1 MGAVNKMLAATKGL
15 FLLVLTAVPYSSGR
29 PMSAQVF
36 EVGDMVLTAEQL
48 PQELRLS
55 FGLPEGSIMESS
67 GVKNEAYRWPGGILS
82 YELSNAVSSED
93 KTLIRN
99 TLDQLETKLDSCIK
113 FREADSG
120 FRVIVNRESGRNPG
134 CWSSVGYNGNGNDGS
149 QDMSLD
155 AGGCMDPG
163 TIEHEFYHAI
173 GVWHTQSRTDRDDHV
188 KINLENIIDGEKHNF
203 VKKSESEVSEFRL
216 PYDFESV
223 MHYSDTAY
231 SKNEKKTIETID
243 PSKQDIIGNSDGV
256 SEGDILLVKRMY
268 GCTDGTPPSPPTP
281 TTGLIDQVEGD
292 YVQSSPPA
300 SNDWHYV
307 SISKKEEN
315 VFTWKNKAGVEWDL
329 VLSGEE
335 RDGAVRFKVGDN
347 CLYKK
352 DGYTEALL
360 SAKGDSIEIEGP
372 SGMFTKAKK

>member
-1 MGAVNKMLAATKGL
+1 MGVVDKMLAATAGL
-15 FLLVLTAVPYSSGR
+15 LLLVLTAVPSSSGR

-36 EVGDMVLTAEQL
+36 EVGDMVFTAGQL
-48 PQELRLS
+48 PQELRHS
-55 FGLPEGSIMESS
+55 FGLPEGNILESS
-67 GVKNEAYRWPGGILS
+67 GLKNEAQRWPGGILN
-82 YELSNAVSSED
+82 YEMSNAVSSED

-99 TLDQLETKLDSCIK
+99 TLSQLETKLDSCIK

-120 FRVIVNRESGRNPG
+120 FRVIVNGERGRNG
-134 CWSSVGYNGNGNDGS
+134 CWSLVGYNGNGNDGS

-155 AGGCMDPG
+155 NDGGCMFPHI
-163 TIEHEFYHAI
+163 IEHEFYHAI
-173 GVWHTQSRTDRDDHV
+173 GVFHTQSRTDRDDHV
-188 KINLENIIDGEKHNF
+188 KINFENIRNGDE
-203 VKKSESEVSEFRL
+203 SEFFKRDKSEVSEFGL

-223 MHYSDTAY
+223 MHYGDTFN
-231 SKNEKKTIETID
+231 SKNGKRTIETID
-243 PSKQDIIGNSDGV
+243 PSKQDIIGKATGV

-268 GCTDGTPPSPPTP
+268 GCTDGTPPPTP

-329 VLSGEE
+329 VFSGEE
-335 RDGAVRFKVGDN
+335 WDGAVRFKVGDN

-360 SAKGDSIEIEGP
+360 SARGDSIEIKGP
-372 SGMFTKAKK
+372 DGMFTKAKK

>member
-1 MGAVNKMLAATKGL
+1 MGAVEKMLAATKGL
-15 FLLVLTAVPYSSGR
+15 FLLVLTAVPSSSGR

-36 EVGDMVLTAEQL
+36 EVGDMVFTAGQL
-48 PQELRLS
+48 PQELRRS

-67 GVKNEAYRWPGGILS
+67 GVKNEAKRWPGGILN
-82 YELSNAVSSED
+82 YEMSNAVSSED

-120 FRVIVNRESGRNPG
+120 FRLIVKAEGKCS
-134 CWSSVGYNGNGNDGS
+134 SSVGYNGNGIDGS

-188 KINLENIIDGEKHNF
+188 KINFENIIDGDQHNF
-203 VKKSESEVSEFRL
+203 VKKSESEVSEFGL

-231 SKNEKKTIETID
+231 SKNGKRTIETID
-243 PSKQDIIGNSDGV
+243 PSKQDIIGKATGV

-268 GCTDGTPPSPPTP
+268 GCTDGTPPPTP

-329 VLSGEE
+329 VFSGEE
-335 RDGAVRFKVGDN
+335 WDGAVRF
-347 CLYKK
+347 KK
-352 DGYTEALL
+352 DGYTEA
-360 SAKGDSIEIEGP
+360 
-372 SGMFTKAKK
+372 

>member
-1 MGAVNKMLAATKGL
+1 MGAVDKMLAAMKGL
-15 FLLVLTAVPYSSGR
+15 FLLVLTAVPSSSGR

-36 EVGDMVLTAEQL
+36 EVGDMVFTAGQL
-48 PQELRLS
+48 PQELRRS
-55 FGLPEGSIMESS
+55 FGLPEGRIMESS
-67 GVKNEAYRWPGGILS
+67 GVKNEAYRWPGGILN
-82 YELSNAVSSED
+82 YEMSNAVSSED
-93 KTLIRN
+93 KTLIRS
-99 TLDQLETKLDSCIK
+99 TLSQLETKLDSCIK

-120 FRVIVNRESGRNPG
+120 FRLIVNRESGRNPG

-155 AGGCMDPG
+155 AGGCMNPG

-173 GVWHTQSRTDRDDHV
+173 GVWHTQSRTDRDDYV
-188 KINLENIIDGEKHNF
+188 KINSENIIDGEKHNF
-203 VKKSESEVSEFRL
+203 VKKSESEVSEFGL

-231 SKNEKKTIETID
+231 SKNGKKTIETID

-300 SNDWHYV
+300 SNDWHHV

-315 VFTWKNKAGVEWDL
+315 VFIWKNKAGVEWDL
-329 VLSGEE
+329 VFSGEE
-335 RDGAVRFKVGDN
+335 SGGVSFKVGDK
-347 CLYKK
+347 CRYKK

-360 SAKGDSIEIEGP
+360 SARGDSIEIEGP
-372 SGMFTKAKK
+372 EGSMFTKEKK

>member
-1 MGAVNKMLAATKGL
+1 MGAVDKMLAATKGL
-15 FLLVLTAVPYSSGR
+15 LLLVLTAVPSSSGR

-36 EVGDMVLTAEQL
+36 EVGDMVFTAGQL
-48 PQELRLS
+48 PQELRRS

-67 GVKNEAYRWPGGILS
+67 GVKNEAKRWPGGILN
-82 YELSNAVSSED
+82 YEMSNAVSSED

-120 FRVIVNRESGRNPG
+120 FRLIVKAEGKCS
-134 CWSSVGYNGNGNDGS
+134 SSVGYNGNGIDGS

-188 KINLENIIDGEKHNF
+188 KINLENIIDGDQHNF
-203 VKKSESEVSEFRL
+203 VKKSESEVSEFGL

-231 SKNEKKTIETID
+231 SKNGKRTIETID
-243 PSKQDIIGNSDGV
+243 PSKQDIIGKATGV

-268 GCTDGTPPSPPTP
+268 GCTDGTPPPTP

-335 RDGAVRFKVGDN
+335 SGGVSFKVGDK

-360 SAKGDSIEIEGP
+360 SARGDSIEIEGP
-372 SGMFTKAKK
+372 EGSMFTKEKK

>member
-1 MGAVNKMLAATKGL
+1 MGVVDKMLAATAGL
-15 FLLVLTAVPYSSGR
+15 LLLVLTAVPSSSGR

-36 EVGDMVLTAEQL
+36 EVGDMVFTAGQL

-55 FGLPEGSIMESS
+55 FGLPEGSFMESS
-67 GVKNEAYRWPGGILS
+67 GVKNEAKRWPGGILN
-82 YELSNAVSSED
+82 YELSNEVSSED

-113 FREADSG
+113 FRGADSG
-120 FRVIVNRESGRNPG
+120 FRLIVKAEGKCS
-134 CWSSVGYNGNGNDGS
+134 SSVGYNGNGIDGS

-188 KINLENIIDGEKHNF
+188 KINLENIIDGDQHNF
-203 VKKSESEVSEFRL
+203 VKKSESEVSEFGL

-231 SKNEKKTIETID
+231 SKNGKRTIETID
-243 PSKQDIIGNSDGV
+243 PSKQDIIGKATGV

-307 SISKKEEN
+307 SICKKEEN
-315 VFTWKNKAGVEWDL
+315 VFTWKNKAGVGWDL

-335 RDGAVRFKVGDN
+335 SGGVSFKVGDK
-347 CLYKK
+347 CLCKK

-360 SAKGDSIEIEGP
+360 SARGDSIEIEGP
-372 SGMFTKAKK
+372 EGSMFTKEKK

>member
-1 MGAVNKMLAATKGL
+1 MGAVDKMLAATKGL
-15 FLLVLTAVPYSSGR
+15 FLLVLTAVPSSSGR

-36 EVGDMVLTAEQL
+36 EVGDMVLTAGQL
-48 PQELRLS
+48 PQELRRS

-67 GVKNEAYRWPGGILS
+67 GVKNEAYRWPGGILN
-82 YELSNAVSSED
+82 YEMSNAVSSED

-99 TLDQLETKLDSCIK
+99 TLSQLETKLDSCIK

-120 FRVIVNRESGRNPG
+120 FRVIVKAEGKCS
-134 CWSSVGYNGNGNDGS
+134 SSVGYNGNGNDGS

-173 GVWHTQSRTDRDDHV
+173 GVWHTQRRTDRDDHV
-188 KINLENIIDGEKHNF
+188 KINFENIIDGEKHNF
-203 VKKSESEVSEFRL
+203 VKKSESEVSEFGL

-243 PSKQDIIGNSDGV
+243 PSKQDVIGNSDGV

-329 VLSGEE
+329 VFSGEE
-335 RDGAVRFKVGDN
+335 RDGAVRFKVGDK

-360 SAKGDSIEIEGP
+360 SARGDSIEIKGP
-372 SGMFTKAKK
+372 SGMFTKEKK

>member
-1 MGAVNKMLAATKGL
+1 
-15 FLLVLTAVPYSSGR
+15 
-29 PMSAQVF
+29 
-36 EVGDMVLTAEQL
+36 
-48 PQELRLS
+48 
-55 FGLPEGSIMESS
+55 MESS
-67 GVKNEAYRWPGGILS
+67 GVKNEAYRWPGGILN
-82 YELSNAVSSED
+82 YEMSNAVSSED

-99 TLDQLETKLDSCIK
+99 TLSQLETKLDSCIK

-120 FRVIVNRESGRNPG
+120 FRVIVKGEGKCS
-134 CWSSVGYNGNGNDGS
+134 SSVGYNGNGIDGS
-149 QDMSLD
+149 QGMSLD
-155 AGGCMDPG
+155 VGCMHPSV
-163 TIEHEFYHAI
+163 IEHEFYHAI

-188 KINLENIIDGEKHNF
+188 KINFENIIDGDQHNF
-203 VKKSESEVSEFRL
+203 VKKSESEVSEFGL

-223 MHYSDTAY
+223 MHYSDKSN
-231 SKNEKKTIETID
+231 SKNGKRTIETID
-243 PSKQDIIGNSDGV
+243 PSKQDINGKATGV

-268 GCTDGTPPSPPTP
+268 GCTDGTQP
-281 TTGLIDQVEGD
+281 
-292 YVQSSPPA
+292 SPPA

-335 RDGAVRFKVGDN
+335 SGGVSFKVGDK

-360 SAKGDSIEIEGP
+360 SARGDSIEIEGP
-372 SGMFTKAKK
+372 EGSMFTKEKK

>member
-1 MGAVNKMLAATKGL
+1 MGAVDKMLAATKGL
-15 FLLVLTAVPYSSGR
+15 FLLVLTEVPSSSGR

-36 EVGDMVLTAEQL
+36 EVGDMVFTAGQL
-48 PQELRLS
+48 PQELRHSL
-55 FGLPEGSIMESS
+55 GLPEGSIMESS
-67 GVKNEAYRWPGGILS
+67 GVKNEAYRWPGGILN
-82 YELSNAVSSED
+82 YEMSNAVSSED

-99 TLDQLETKLDSCIK
+99 TLSQLETKLDSCIK

-120 FRVIVNRESGRNPG
+120 FRVIVKAEGKCS
-134 CWSSVGYNGNGNDGS
+134 SSVGYNGNGNDGS

-188 KINLENIIDGEKHNF
+188 KINYENIINGTENGNF
-203 VKKSESEVSEFRL
+203 FKYSKNEVSEFGL

-223 MHYSDTAY
+223 MHYSDTAF

-243 PSKQDIIGNSDGV
+243 PSKQDIIGKSNGV
-256 SEGDILLVKRMY
+256 SEGDILLVKKMY

-281 TTGLIDQVEGD
+281 TTGLIDQVEGN

-307 SISKKEEN
+307 SISKKEN

-329 VLSGEE
+329 VFSGEE
-335 RDGAVRFKVGDN
+335 RDGAVRFEVGDK

-360 SAKGDSIEIEGP
+360 SARGDSIEIKGP
-372 SGMFTKAKK
+372 SGMFTKEKK

>member
-1 MGAVNKMLAATKGL
+1 MLAATKGL
-15 FLLVLTAVPYSSGR
+15 FLLVLTAVPSSSGR

-36 EVGDMVLTAEQL
+36 EVGDMVFTAGQL

-67 GVKNEAYRWPGGILS
+67 GLKKEANRWPGGILN
-82 YELSNAVSSED
+82 YELSNAVSFED

-99 TLDQLETKLDSCIK
+99 TLSQLETKLDSCIK

-120 FRVIVNRESGRNPG
+120 FRVIVKAEGKCS
-134 CWSSVGYNGNGNDGS
+134 SSVGYNGNGIDGS
-149 QDMSLD
+149 QGMSLD
-155 AGGCMDPG
+155 VGCMHPSV
-163 TIEHEFYHAI
+163 IEHEFYHAI

-188 KINLENIIDGEKHNF
+188 KINYENIINGTENGNF
-203 VKKSESEVSEFRL
+203 FKYSKSEVSEFGL

-223 MHYSDTAY
+223 MHYSDKSN
-231 SKNEKKTIETID
+231 SKNGKRTIETID
-243 PSKQDIIGNSDGV
+243 PSKQDIIGKATGV

-335 RDGAVRFKVGDN
+335 SGGVSFKVGDK
-347 CLYKK
+347 CRYKK

-360 SAKGDSIEIEGP
+360 SARGDSIEIEGP
-372 SGMFTKAKK
+372 EGSMFTKEKK

>member
-1 MGAVNKMLAATKGL
+1 MLAATKGL
-15 FLLVLTAVPYSSGR
+15 FLLVLTAVPSSSGR

-36 EVGDMVLTAEQL
+36 EVGDMVLTAGQL

-55 FGLPEGSIMESS
+55 FGLPEGSILESS
-67 GVKNEAYRWPGGILS
+67 GVKNEAYRWPGGILN
-82 YELSNAVSSED
+82 YEMSNAVSSED

-99 TLDQLETKLDSCIK
+99 TLSQLETKLDSCIK

-120 FRVIVNRESGRNPG
+120 FRVIVKAEGKCS
-134 CWSSVGYNGNGNDGS
+134 SSVGYNGNGIDGS
-149 QDMSLD
+149 QGMSLD
-155 AGGCMDPG
+155 VGCMHPSV
-163 TIEHEFYHAI
+163 IEHEFYHAI

-188 KINLENIIDGEKHNF
+188 KINFENIIDGDQHNF
-203 VKKSESEVSEFRL
+203 VKKSENEVSEFGL

-223 MHYSDTAY
+223 MHYSDKSN
-231 SKNEKKTIETID
+231 SKNGKRTIETID
-243 PSKQDIIGNSDGV
+243 PSKQDIIGKATGV

-268 GCTDGTPPSPPTP
+268 GCTDGTPPPTP
-281 TTGLIDQVEGD
+281 TTGLIEQVEGD

-307 SISKKEEN
+307 RISKKEEN

-329 VLSGEE
+329 VFSGEE
-335 RDGAVRFKVGDN
+335 RDGAVRFEVGDN

-360 SAKGDSIEIEGP
+360 YAKGDSITIEGP
-372 SGMFTKAKK
+372 GGLFTKE